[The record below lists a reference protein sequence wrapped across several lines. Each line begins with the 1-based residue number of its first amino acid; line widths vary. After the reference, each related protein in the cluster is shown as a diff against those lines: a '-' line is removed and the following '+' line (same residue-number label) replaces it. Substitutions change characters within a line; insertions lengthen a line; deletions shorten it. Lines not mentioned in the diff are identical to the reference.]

1 MHRERIRPD
10 DDDPGGDILRD
21 LGMIL
26 LGELFGLLVVRLD
39 LGADRGAVAGRIR
52 IRVASGAGGG
62 QDTAMSV
69 PPRKLRIANS
79 PDATH
84 VPYMFYTTISCSAM
98 CRHLRL
104 QEYVLDSDRGPGAQ

>member
-1 MHRERIRPD
+1 LRAALLSQRGEILLTSLERIHFRSGGASRVHRERIRPD

-62 QDTAMSV
+62 QDTGESRRNELPTAQ
-69 PPRKLRIANS
+69 
-79 PDATH
+79 ATH
-84 VPYMFYTTISCSAM
+84 
-98 CRHLRL
+98 R
-104 QEYVLDSDRGPGAQ
+104 Q

>member
-1 MHRERIRPD
+1 LRAALLGQRCEILLTSLERIHFRSGRASRVHRERIRPD

-52 IRVASGAGGG
+52 MRVASGAGG
-62 QDTAMSV
+62 
-69 PPRKLRIANS
+69 
-79 PDATH
+79 
-84 VPYMFYTTISCSAM
+84 
-98 CRHLRL
+98 
-104 QEYVLDSDRGPGAQ
+104 